1 MSITV
6 TDLTLLAQLRQTS
19 DVVELIDPDG
29 NVVGTFAAGEA
40 GQLPPGVES
49 PFSESELA
57 ELRKQKS
64 GRPLADIL
72 ADLRKRG

>member
-6 TDLTLLAQLRQTS
+6 TDLALLTQLRQTA
-19 DVVELIDPDG
+19 DVVELLDPDG
-29 NVVGTFAAGEA
+29 NVIGTFAAGES

-72 ADLRKRG
+72 ADLRKRR